1 MMFVYPKVVP
11 RLTAIGLV
19 LAVILGSTIFANQ
32 IAFAWERLNT
42 VETAEGRIIGGA
54 KSVQMI
60 EQKPVTGWGYDT
72 YDLYDEQFRTRVGNL
87 ATDQEKT
94 SHNTWLTIMAEQ
106 GIPAFLLYMF
116 PTVWWLMLSLR
127 VWRRLPEN
135 GFMNRRLLA
144 LLWLLILGH
153 LIVSSFMDMVR
164 FNLFGT
170 TIYWMALGIIASM
183 VYPYLES
190 GDIAEPKWTLQPARS
205 D

>member
-1 MMFVYPKVVP
+1 
-11 RLTAIGLV
+11 
-19 LAVILGSTIFANQ
+19 
-32 IAFAWERLNT
+32 
-42 VETAEGRIIGGA
+42 
-54 KSVQMI
+54 MI
-60 EQKPVTGWGYDT
+60 EQKPLTGWGYGT

-94 SHNTWLTIMAEQ
+94 SHDTWLTIMAEQ
-106 GIPAFLLYMF
+106 GIPAFLLYIF
-116 PTVWWLMLSLR
+116 PTIWWLLLTVR

-144 LLWLLILGH
+144 LLWLLILDH

-183 VYPYLES
+183 IYPYLEP
-190 GDIAEPKWTLQPARS
+190 GDIGVPRWIHRPARS
-205 D
+205 N